1 MKNRSTYT
9 KGLLARPRISIMAA
23 LVAACIGSE
32 ASALGFGRMS
42 VQSALGQPL
51 RAQVELTDAR
61 RVDGLKAGM
70 ASASTYAQKGVDYN
84 PTVRNIRTSLR
95 KLPNGRTVLI
105 LSSDTP
111 INEPF
116 IDIVLEATDGS
127 GSVSR
132 DFAILLDPPAS
143 KSTPAPV
150 TQPTVSAG
158 RSTVRETTG
167 TAENGERIV
176 IPSDVGFEEQ
186 DTPRKTVR
194 RRRARSAMAGGSVR
208 VRRGDTAGA
217 IAMRNRPARVSLDQ
231 MLVALQRAN
240 SHAFINGNV
249 NLLKSGVVLRM
260 PSAQEVRSVSA
271 AEARGII
278 VAQSED
284 FQAYRGR
291 LAHSPMAQAPQSA
304 RQSTGRV
311 QTQVE
316 DGRQPAGV
324 APDTL
329 TVAKADIGG
338 RRNTE
343 QRMAEAMQRQDN
355 SNRAEELNRN
365 LSDLKNISADV
376 AASAQ
381 AGDVQSTNNAPMV
394 VPPLPGATTS
404 TPMPAD
410 TAASQPDGFA
420 SGVGEFAASAASSV
434 EMSASAAS
442 AAMEDAASVAA
453 SQAAEPVSAPK
464 PKRTPPR
471 SAPET
476 EEPGFF
482 DSLTDNP
489 LLLGGVGAA
498 VLGGLGYMFIRR
510 RKKNTEND
518 LNSDFL
524 DGDVA
529 SDSFFNTSG
538 GKSVNT
544 AENTTAGADDLNQ
557 SSMLYSPS
565 QLDAE
570 AEVNPVSEADVY
582 LAYGRD
588 LQAEEILKDALLKQP
603 DHIQIRAKLLE
614 IYARRR
620 DVKAYAQTAAELKK
634 LTSGK
639 GPEWDV
645 ASAKGAE
652 IDPGNPLYAGAG
664 VAQQQRAQQP
674 VVSANVAAA
683 SGAAGATATA
693 STAINTEAAVPA
705 NQQAVIPE
713 ITTPA
718 TQQNIGADV
727 SLNDVSL
734 HAPELQAP
742 PQSVPVQHAVETANN
757 AGLDFDMSGLTFDT
771 KEGAAASTSTSE
783 QDAMETKLAL
793 AREFVNIGDK
803 DSARAMAQEVIAH
816 GNNDLKAQAESF
828 LQSIS

>member
-32 ASALGFGRMS
+32 AYALGFGRMS

-61 RVDGLKAGM
+61 RADGLKAGM

-105 LSSDTP
+105 LSSYTP

-116 IDIVLEATDGS
+116 IDIVLEASDGS

-194 RRRARSAMAGGSVR
+194 RRRARSAMARGSVR

-291 LAHSPMAQAPQSA
+291 LAHSPMVQAPQSA

-355 SNRAEELNRN
+355 TNRAEELNRN

-381 AGDVQSTNNAPMV
+381 TGGVQSTNNAPMV
-394 VPPLPGATTS
+394 VSPLPGTTTS

-420 SGVGEFAASAASSV
+420 SGVGEFATSAASSV

-442 AAMEDAASVAA
+442 ATVEDAASVAA

-471 SAPET
+471 SVPEP
-476 EEPGFF
+476 EEPGLF

-544 AENTTAGADDLNQ
+544 VENTTAGADDLNQ

-639 GPEWDV
+639 GSEWDV
-645 ASAKGAE
+645 ARAKGAE

-664 VAQQQRAQQP
+664 VAQQS
-674 VVSANVAAA
+674 VMSANVAAA
-683 SGAAGATATA
+683 SGAAGATA
-693 STAINTEAAVPA
+693 STTINTEAAAVPA

-734 HAPELQAP
+734 HAPELHAP
-742 PQSVPVQHAVETANN
+742 LQSVPAQHAVVETASD

-771 KEGAAASTSTSE
+771 KEGTAASTSTPE